1 MLGPELQDPRERRER
16 GLRVTAVPREQAK
29 SEVSLPEVGLRG
41 EGGVEGGSRLGET
54 GRVSFDRAPPRGLER
69 LLEIGVA
76 DPEAQASCLSG
87 DLAARL
93 ALEQLVKLA
102 RRALPVP
109 CLEQRASEI
118 QSYDRGTVRG
128 ERRFVVRDGLHVLA
142 ARVQRRA
149 VRRVQL
155 PSRSAGRHCALEG
168 GASRFE
174 VATLQRDDCRELL
187 RRTVGRARG
196 SDATQ
201 VPERGCARTGIRVEL

>member
-1 MLGPELQDPRERRER
+1 MLGPELQDARERRER
-16 GLRVTAVPREQAK
+16 GLRVTAVPREE
-29 SEVSLPEVGLRG
+29 SEPETRLPEVRLRR
-41 EGGVEGGSRLGET
+41 EGGLERRLRFGEA
-54 GRVSFDRAPPRGLER
+54 GRISFDRAPPRGLER

-76 DPEAQASCLSG
+76 DPEAQASRLSG

-109 CLEQRASEI
+109 SLEQRASEI

-168 GASRFE
+168 G
-174 VATLQRDDCRELL
+174 
-187 RRTVGRARG
+187 
-196 SDATQ
+196 
-201 VPERGCARTGIRVEL
+201 